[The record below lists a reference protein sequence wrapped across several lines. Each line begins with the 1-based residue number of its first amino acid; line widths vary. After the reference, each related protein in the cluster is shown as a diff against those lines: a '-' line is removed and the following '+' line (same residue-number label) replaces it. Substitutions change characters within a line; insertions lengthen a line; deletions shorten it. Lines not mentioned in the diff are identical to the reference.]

1 MKILVIDDEP
11 LIHISIEKLIQAC
24 SKEDEVLHA
33 YNGHEMLKMLEEND
47 IAMAYVDIKMPG
59 PSGLEAIKMG
69 KEISPDTRY
78 YIMTGFNEFEYA
90 KQAVKLKVEDYLMKP
105 LDKKTIQETITAVRL
120 EKYLDGERRK
130 NVFRTWLESAMN
142 GRSASLNEYKG
153 YFCGILMITV
163 DGENLVSDPIPA
175 LFQGH
180 EDQIVSV
187 FSENSLK
194 LLCFS
199 EKGEQIQEIYRKLS
213 GRTFAGSMTCFA
225 TSVTKNMESLR
236 GDLTSMEHLSC
247 LRAVKGTGRFYYLT
261 PLLDE
266 AEEVVEFCS
275 HCLKWQDAWSGG
287 DYNGFSHQSD
297 WITDHLFNGN
307 VMGRFQ
313 KNTAAFFSLVLKTP
327 IPENADKKE
336 WKSFLDKKARSLL
349 SGPSEESRV
358 ESMIQFIREHYRED
372 ISAADLS
379 ERFELSANYLSSL
392 LKNALGVRYSDYVAG
407 LRLNHAKELL
417 ATTHMTVKDITV
429 ECGWYSQS
437 YFTKL
442 FIEREGCTPVEY
454 RRSFG
459 K

>member
-33 YNGHEMLKMLEEND
+33 YNGHEMLKMLEEHE

-59 PSGLEAIKMG
+59 PSGLEAIKLG

-120 EKYLDGERRK
+120 QQYLAGERRK
-130 NVFRTWLESAMN
+130 NLFRTWLESALN
-142 GRSASLNEYKG
+142 GRNIGLGEYKG
-153 YFCGILMITV
+153 YFCGLLMITV

-175 LFQGH
+175 LFQGY
-180 EDQIVSV
+180 EDHVVSV
-187 FSENSLK
+187 FSDNSLK

-199 EKGEQIQEIYRKLS
+199 EKGEGIQEIYRTLS
-213 GRTFAGSMTCFA
+213 ARTFAEGMTCFG
-225 TSVTKNMESLR
+225 TSVTRDMENLR
-236 GDLTSMEHLSC
+236 EDLGNLEELSC
-247 LRAVKGTGRFYYLT
+247 LRVIKGTGRFYYLS

-266 AEEVVEFCS
+266 EEEKVEE
-275 HCLKWQDAWSGG
+275 KE
-287 DYNGFSHQSD
+287 
-297 WITDHLFNGN
+297 WI
-307 VMGRFQ
+307 GRSR
-313 KNTAAFFSLVLKTP
+313 KNIASFFSLVLKTP
-327 IPENADKKE
+327 VSENMDPKE
-336 WKSFLDKKARSLL
+336 LKNFLEQKSRSLL
-349 SGPSEESRV
+349 SSPSEDSRIN
-358 ESMIQFIREHYRED
+358 SMIRFIEEHYRED

-379 ERFELSANYLSSL
+379 ERFGLSASYISSL
-392 LKNALGVRYSDYVAG
+392 LKTALGVRYSDYVAG

-454 RRSFG
+454 RKSFG